1 MVLSS
6 QKIEHGSFAIL
17 RSYGSQ
23 TSAICDRNV
32 THNIVNSDRLIV
44 GKKSARNL
52 IYLVS
57 SWIFFESKTDVSF
70 GFEADVVVAFGL
82 KEEINLV
89 AAKFPPRC
97 PPWCLLWFPRP
108 ASTTREVHLTFP
120 LNEMYGYSRLCD
132 RLRVYGNSSLCD
144 PLRYA
149 IVCDGLRWYGNQP

>member
-23 TSAICDRNV
+23 SSAICDRNV

-57 SWIFFESKTDVSF
+57 SWIFFESKIDVSF
-70 GFEADVVVAFGL
+70 GFEADVVVALGL
-82 KEEINLV
+82 KEEINLA

-97 PPWCLLWFPRP
+97 PPWCLL
-108 ASTTREVHLTFP
+108 
-120 LNEMYGYSRLCD
+120 
-132 RLRVYGNSSLCD
+132 
-144 PLRYA
+144 
-149 IVCDGLRWYGNQP
+149 